1 MAQTRLS
8 SSLRMA
14 VASLHKA
21 LRKQA
26 SYTSSY
32 SMTELE
38 TIGFIAR
45 NNSILASE
53 LAVLTRI
60 TTQSMSQILKKF
72 ELQGL
77 ITRTASVNDKR
88 KVHISLTPAGEKLVK
103 QNRYERDV
111 FLQKR
116 IETLLTDKEVAL
128 LEKVVPILDKLAA
141 VTDQ

>member
-1 MAQTRLS
+1 
-8 SSLRMA
+8 MA

-77 ITRTASVNDKR
+77 ITRTASVDDKR

-111 FLQKR
+111 YLQKR

-141 VTDQ
+141 VTDE

>member
-1 MAQTRLS
+1 MTKTQLT

-14 VASLHKA
+14 VAALHKG
-21 LRKQA
+21 LRRQA

-38 TIGFIAR
+38 TINLIAR
-45 NNSILASE
+45 NNYILASE
-53 LAVLTRI
+53 LAMRTRI
-60 TTQSMSQILKKF
+60 TTQSMSQILKKL
-72 ELQGL
+72 ETQGL
-77 ITRTASVNDKR
+77 IRRTGSEHDKR
-88 KVHISLTPAGEKLVK
+88 KVHISLTAEGEKLVK

-116 IETLLTDKEVAL
+116 IETLLTAKEVAL

-141 VTDQ
+141 VDED

>member
-1 MAQTRLS
+1 MAQNRLP

-14 VASLHKA
+14 VATLHKA

-45 NNSILASE
+45 NNFILASE

-72 ELQGL
+72 ESQGL
-77 ITRTASVNDKR
+77 ITRTGSPDDKR
-88 KVHISLTPAGEKLVK
+88 KSHISLTPAGEKLVK
-103 QNRYERDV
+103 QNRYERDA

-141 VTDQ
+141 AD

>member
-72 ELQGL
+72 ETQGL
-77 ITRTASVNDKR
+77 ITRTASVDDKR

-111 FLQKR
+111 YLQKR

>member
-1 MAQTRLS
+1 MPPLKLS

-14 VASLHKA
+14 VAALHKG

-38 TIGFIAR
+38 TIGFISR
-45 NNSILASE
+45 NNDILASE
-53 LAVLTRI
+53 LASLTRI

-72 ELQGL
+72 ESQGL
-77 ITRTASVNDKR
+77 ITRTGSPDDKR
-88 KVHISLTPAGEKLVK
+88 KVHIALTAAGEKLVK
-103 QNRYERDV
+103 QNRYERDA

-141 VTDQ
+141 AD

>member
-1 MAQTRLS
+1 MAQTRIS

-14 VASLHKA
+14 VASLHKV

-72 ELQGL
+72 ETQGL
-77 ITRTASVNDKR
+77 IARTGSADDKR
-88 KVHISLTPAGEKLVK
+88 KMHISLTPAGEKLVK

-141 VTDQ
+141 VTDN

>member
-103 QNRYERDV
+103 QNRYERDIY
-111 FLQKR
+111 LQKR